1 MKTKLICIGGIPGVG
16 KTTLSY
22 ALANKIKVDKVI
34 SIDLIKAIIKTFNL
48 SDNNYILSTSH
59 EAYKIENLSHIEGY
73 YKYADILNEQVIKIL
88 NNLTN
93 EKIIIIEGVSIND
106 SFITKIDL
114 NKFDCFY
121 INIMT
126 NHNELKKR
134 YKNKNKIR
142 KSNWLDNI
150 NIIFEIDNELKKNK
164 NGINIENNNL
174 NNCLDEMERLIYE
187 NICL

>member
-34 SIDLIKAIIKTFNL
+34 SIDLIKTLIKTFNIDD
-48 SDNNYILSTSH
+48 DNYLLSTSH
-59 EAYKIENLSHIEGY
+59 EAYKIENLSYIDGY
-73 YKYADILNEQVIKIL
+73 YKYSNSLNKQVTKIL

-106 SFITKIDL
+106 LFIDNLDL
-114 NKFDCFY
+114 NKFDYFY
-121 INIMT
+121 INIMA

-134 YKNKNKIR
+134 YENKNKIR
-142 KSNWLDNI
+142 KGNWLNNI

-164 NGINIENNNL
+164 KGTNIENNNL
-174 NNCLDEMERLIYE
+174 YDCLKEMEKLIYE